1 MAALMYVFW
10 VVLNGRITWEIAWI
24 GVAVTALAML
34 FLCACC
40 EWSVKKEMGLYR
52 CVPRMIAYAGV
63 MLWEILKAN
72 LALAKVVYHE
82 KPEPIVRTVH
92 TRLKTRLGRMILAN
106 SITLTP
112 GTITLS
118 LKEDEIKI
126 HCLTPEM
133 AEGLDHTVFEKR
145 LEKIEEALHG

>member
-1 MAALMYVFW
+1 MAVLTYIFW
-10 VVLNGRITWEIAWI
+10 IVLNGRITWEIAWL
-24 GVAVTALAML
+24 GAVVTALAML

-40 EWSVKKEMGLYR
+40 EWSLKKEWNLYR
-52 CVPRMIAYAGV
+52 AIPMMAAYSGV
-63 MLWEILKAN
+63 MIWEIAKAN
-72 LALAKVVYHE
+72 FSLAKVVYHK
-82 KPEPIVRTVH
+82 KPEPVVRTVH
-92 TRLKTRLGRMILAN
+92 TGLKTRLGRMILAN

-118 LKEDEIKI
+118 LKGNEIKI

-145 LEKIEEALHG
+145 LEKIEEVLHG